1 MSCLRLKLLVDYP
14 SKTEASMQLM
24 LVTNSIPV
32 SITQMRKC
40 LLITFCAFALTP
52 AGQAEPS
59 PGLPEQIAIIQ
70 AVGTEG
76 MGNKEAAAAFQ
87 KLSHAEPSSLLP
99 LLKAVEPSNAIARNW
114 LRSAIEVIVER
125 ATTEGRPLPLD
136 ALRDFLN
143 DREQSPEARRL
154 AFELMLT
161 IDRDTTEG
169 MIPSFID
176 DPSNELRRDA
186 VSQILVRAKKQL
198 ADSDEAAAQTYRQAL
213 DAARDVDQIQ
223 EIAKAFTEMGLEIDL
238 QKHFGF
244 LTNWKVVGP
253 FHNLERAG
261 FAERFAPEENL
272 KLDATYTGK
281 ESEVTWQ
288 PLSTSDPYGK
298 VDLNKPYGKLKEVT
312 AYAYHEFDSGK
323 TQEVELRLGCKN
335 AWKLWLNGELVF
347 GRDEYH
353 RGQRIDQYKMPVT
366 LQKGLNSILLKLC
379 QNEQKQD
386 WTVQWEFQLR
396 VCDSTGTAVLATN
409 RPAPNS
415 SK

>member
-1 MSCLRLKLLVDYP
+1 
-14 SKTEASMQLM
+14 MQLM
-24 LVTNSIPV
+24 LVTSSIPV
-32 SITQMRKC
+32 NMSGMRFC
-40 LLITFCAFALTP
+40 FLTTFCAFALTSS
-52 AGQAEPS
+52 GQAETTPD
-59 PGLPEQIAIIQ
+59 LPRQIAIIQ

-76 MGNKEAAAAFQ
+76 MGNREAAAAFQ

-114 LRSAIEVIVER
+114 LRSAIEVIAER
-125 ATTEGRPLPLD
+125 ATTEGRPLPLN

-186 VSQILVRAKKQL
+186 VGQILVRAKKQL
-198 ADSDEAAAQTYRQAL
+198 AGSDEAATQTYRQAL

-261 FAERFAPEENL
+261 FAEKFAPEVNL

-366 LQKGLNSILLKLC
+366 LQKGPNSILLKLC

>member
-1 MSCLRLKLLVDYP
+1 
-14 SKTEASMQLM
+14 MQLM
-24 LVTNSIPV
+24 LVAISIPV
-32 SITQMRKC
+32 SITEMRYC

-59 PGLPEQIAIIQ
+59 PDLSQQIAIIQ

-76 MGNKEAAAAFQ
+76 MGNREAAAAFQ
-87 KLSHAEPSSLLP
+87 KLSQEKPTSLLP
-99 LLKAVEPSNAIARNW
+99 LLRAVESSNAIARNW
-114 LRSAIEVIVER
+114 LRSAIEVIAER
-125 ATTEGRPLPLD
+125 ATAAGHTLPLN
-136 ALRDFLN
+136 ALRDFLS

-154 AFELMLT
+154 TFELMLA
-161 IDRDTTEG
+161 IDRDATEG

-186 VSQILVRAKKQL
+186 VAQILGKAKKQL
-198 ADSDEAAAQTYRQAL
+198 ADSDEAAAKTYQIAL

-223 EIAKAFTEMGLEIDL
+223 EIAKAFTEMGLELDL
-238 QKHFGF
+238 PRHFGF

-261 FAERFAPEENL
+261 FAEKFAPEENF

-281 ESEVTWQ
+281 ESEVAWQ

-312 AYAYHEFDSGK
+312 AYAYHEFDSEK
-323 TQEVELRLGCKN
+323 NQEVELRLGCKN
-335 AWKLWLNGELVF
+335 AWKLWLNGELIF

-353 RGQRIDQYKMPVT
+353 RGQRIDQYKMPVK
-366 LQKGLNSILLKLC
+366 LQKGSNSILLKLC

-396 VCDSTGTAVLATN
+396 VCDSTGAAILATN
-409 RPAPNS
+409 RPDANS
-415 SK
+415 SQ